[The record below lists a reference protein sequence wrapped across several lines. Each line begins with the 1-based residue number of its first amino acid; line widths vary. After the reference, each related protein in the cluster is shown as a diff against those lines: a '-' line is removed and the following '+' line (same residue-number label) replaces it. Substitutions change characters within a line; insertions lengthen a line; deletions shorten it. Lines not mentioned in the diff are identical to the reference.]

1 MTSITDTDDN
11 SRVYRKHNANLYS
24 PYLWCKQIKTD
35 KLVTTTDI
43 TTFTGEKLT
52 YATSHTF
59 TDDDIQWLAYDNTA
73 KQWTGNFIVFVEN
86 TSSQKIGML
95 YCALFKAIGATS
107 MSVQIWQNLGSFT
120 TVTVSS
126 SSINSFTISTG
137 TDQSRLRWRLEGAL
151 FE

>member
-11 SRVYRKHNANLYS
+11 SRVYRKHNANLYA

-43 TTFTGEKLT
+43 TTFSGEKLT

-59 TDDDIQWLAYDNTA
+59 TDDDISWLAYDNTA
-73 KQWTGNFIVFVEN
+73 KQWTGNFIVFIEN
-86 TSSQKIGML
+86 TTSQKIGTMYL
-95 YCALFKAIGATS
+95 VLNKAIGGTS
-107 MSVQIWQNLGSFT
+107 IDIKLWQNLSSFT
-120 TVTVSS
+120 AVSVSS

-137 TDQSRLRWRLEGAL
+137 TDQSHLRWRLEGSI